1 MKTIDNEAM
10 NLSDFGFYES
20 QLRDPNVINAT
31 PINMYDSNVSNL
43 NSNIKKILEGQGL
56 KDVDVSISTSANGTA
71 TQIIANIATFTG
83 LNEISNMINNSF

>member
-43 NSNIKKILEGQGL
+43 NSNIKKY
-56 KDVDVSISTSANGTA
+56 
-71 TQIIANIATFTG
+71 
-83 LNEISNMINNSF
+83 